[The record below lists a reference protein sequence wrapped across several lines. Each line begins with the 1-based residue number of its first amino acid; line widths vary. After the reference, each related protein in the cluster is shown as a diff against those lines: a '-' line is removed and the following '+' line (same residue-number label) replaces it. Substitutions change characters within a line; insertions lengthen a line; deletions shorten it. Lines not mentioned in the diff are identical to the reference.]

1 MWDELG
7 YSTFTRWPLTA
18 DHRHQIGESVSAGGR
33 ANHPGVDATPA
44 GVVAP
49 THTHADEREAVPVL
63 GRMPPMP
70 WKPQFP
76 PISPHPAHTF
86 DFSVAELLAPD
97 DGPLGHLLVFAEP
110 YARQTGHLWWK
121 ILSDPYL
128 TLEACRAPCCGADL
142 ASERPRGD
150 GSKVVD
156 DLKKPAEVFER
167 GQSAGCA
174 SGVDAVIELDADESG
189 ADDVS

>member
-1 MWDELG
+1 MRHPPAWWLQRTLMPMSGKQSRSWEVASHAVEAPVPAD
-7 YSTFTRWPLTA
+7 FT
-18 DHRHQIGESVSAGGR
+18 S
-33 ANHPGVDATPA
+33 PG
-44 GVVAP
+44 
-49 THTHADEREAVPVL
+49 
-63 GRMPPMP
+63 
-70 WKPQFP
+70 
-76 PISPHPAHTF
+76 AHV

-128 TLEACRAPCCGADL
+128 TLGACRAPCCGADL

-174 SGVDAVIELDADESG
+174 SGVDAVIELDTDESG